1 MGARL
6 VGDPHRRYFDNSGAV
21 LSGGKLYYYEPGTT
35 TPKTVWKDVA
45 KAATHTSPIVLE
57 SDGTLPAPVFA
68 EGMYDTKLTDSD
80 DVTIETTS
88 SYGDNKSA
96 VLTDLNENLVSNGSF
111 ETDTDAD
118 GEPDNWTETE
128 ASGTVARVT
137 AENYHA
143 AASLKFT
150 AAGTGTF
157 VTSDKY
163 EMTEGRD
170 LEISFATYASN
181 ASAQPKVEILWY
193 DSAQASI
200 SNSTVFDS
208 DQGTTPTSW
217 EYIEELISTPPA
229 NARYFEV
236 KITGNDQAT
245 TYNVW
250 FDDVRVSQP
259 KNAQRAYVAPYGLI
273 LSTDADTAHDIN
285 VTAGGVLDSTL
296 AKPLILSSEITK
308 RFDAAWAI
316 GDDNGGDDGSGLP
329 ADDIYYVWLI
339 GDSDR
344 GLVDVLGSTSDSSPT
359 MPSGWDLKR
368 LIGCVRTDSSN
379 NIVAFTHRGN
389 RFEWDESIADV
400 TDSTLTDVTY
410 ETGTATVP
418 PNSDLLYHCHING
431 GQDDTLAGLIRTT
444 GSTESLYTLG
454 IDPYT
459 GSTMDEMWF
468 EGAVLVD
475 ASSQFEYAAR
485 FTASTPTITI
495 RSRGCI
501 MWTRDNP

>member
-6 VGDPHRRYFDNSGAV
+6 VGDPHRQYFDASGAV

-57 SDGTLPAPVFA
+57 SDGTLPNPVFV
-68 EGMYDTKLTDSD
+68 EGMYDTKLTDSS
-80 DVTIETTS
+80 DVTVETTS
-88 SYGDNKSA
+88 SYGDNKSPVA
-96 VLTDLNENLVSNGSF
+96 TDLSENLISNGSF

-128 ASGTVARVT
+128 SSGTVARVT
-137 AENYHA
+137 AENYHG

-170 LEISFATYASN
+170 VDLSFAYYASN
-181 ASAQPKVEILWY
+181 ASAQPKIELAWY
-193 DSAQASI
+193 DAAQASI

-208 DQGTTPTSW
+208 DQGTTATSW
-217 EYIEELISTPPA
+217 TYVEERIATPPA

-250 FDDVRVSQP
+250 FDDIRVSQP
-259 KNAQRAYVAPYGLI
+259 KNARAAYVAPYGLI
-273 LSTDADTAHDIN
+273 LSRDTDTDHDIN
-285 VTAGGVLDSTL
+285 VTAGGVLDATL
-296 AKPLILSSEITK
+296 SKPLILANEMTK
-308 RFDAAWAI
+308 RFDASWAI
-316 GDDNGGDDGSGLP
+316 GDDAGGGDGTSLP
-329 ADDIYYVWLI
+329 ASGMYYVWLI

-344 GLVDVLGSTSDSSPT
+344 GLVDILGSTSNSSPT

-368 LIGCVRTDSSN
+368 LIGVVRTDASN
-379 NIVAFTHRGN
+379 NIVDFTHRGN
-389 RFEWDESIADV
+389 RFLWVDRIAEV
-400 TDSTLTDVTY
+400 TDNTLTDETY
-410 ETGTATVP
+410 ETGTATLP
-418 PNSDLLYHCHING
+418 PNCDMLYMCHVN
-431 GQDDTLAGLIRTT
+431 
-444 GSTESLYTLG
+444 GSTDNTLGYSIVHVDVSWDDKTLG
-454 IDPYT
+454 IDPTT
-459 GSTMDEMWF
+459 GATMDEMWG
-468 EGAVLVD
+468 EGAVLLD
-475 ASSQFEYAAR
+475 ASSQFKYWAR

-495 RSRGCI
+495 YSLGI
-501 MWTRDNP
+501 VMWTRDNP